1 MHPLQFPKGL
11 TAEKFL
17 ARHWQKK
24 PLLFRQSLP
33 GFSCGLEPEELA
45 GMACEEGVE
54 SRLVLEK
61 DGAIPWEA
69 RFGPFDES
77 LFSQL
82 PKSHWTRR
90 VVSPIYTI
98 CY

>member
-11 TAEKFL
+11 TAVKFL
-17 ARHWQKK
+17 ARLRQKK
-24 PLLFRQSLP
+24 PLLFRQPLP
-33 GFSCGLEPEELA
+33 VFSCGLEPEELA
-45 GMACEEGVE
+45 GMVCEEGVE

-61 DGAIPWEA
+61 DGAIPREA

-82 PKSHWTRR
+82 PESHWTRR
-90 VVSPIYTI
+90 VVSPI
-98 CY
+98 